1 MADISQ
7 ITVGNT
13 TYDVKDATAR
23 SAVATKQNAPS
34 TATTLPSSGT
44 ALTANTEYRVS
55 AAVGTYTFN
64 FPASGDVY
72 VRFTTGS
79 TFTIT
84 FASGTTF
91 LGEVPEFEAGVTY
104 ELMARDKIVACGVV
118 VSE

>member
-13 TYDVKDATAR
+13 TYDVKDSTAR
-23 SAVATKQNAPS
+23 SGLTSKQDTPS
-34 TATTLPSSGT
+34 TATALPASGT

-55 AAVGTYTFN
+55 AAVGTYQFN

-72 VRFTTGS
+72 VRFTTAG

-84 FASGTTF
+84 FANGDF
-91 LGEVPEFEAGVTY
+91 LGAAPEFEAGETY
-104 ELMARDKIVACGVV
+104 ELLVRDRIIACGKVV
-118 VSE
+118 PG